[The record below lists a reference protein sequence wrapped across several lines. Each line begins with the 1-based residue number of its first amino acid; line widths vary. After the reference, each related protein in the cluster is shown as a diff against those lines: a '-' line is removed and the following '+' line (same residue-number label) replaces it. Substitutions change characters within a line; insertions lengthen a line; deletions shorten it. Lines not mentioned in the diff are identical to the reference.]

1 MKFTLDRRQVLGLA
15 AGALVTRKA
24 WAQGGAP
31 LEKLTLGA
39 IPFTSSGAM
48 FLALEK
54 GWFREEGV
62 DLTLRKFNTAGQ
74 ISVAVVS
81 GDLDLGVTGLT
92 AAFYNMGGKGAIKMI
107 AAQSFE
113 HPGFEDLGYI
123 VTKEAWESGVRTIP
137 DIVGKRLGNTVI
149 GSTIHYS
156 WLLAAKKY
164 DFDPAKVK
172 MVQLQTLPNMAAA
185 FKGGNLDAV
194 IATANMYQQMQADK
208 IGHLIAWVGDV
219 TPWQLGALFGSPKVL
234 KERRP
239 AVVKFVRGYLRGC
252 AAYNAA
258 FNQLDAAGKKVKGPN
273 YDEYLDILSKVVGQ
287 THEQIALALP
297 YIDAKG
303 RLDVKDIGQQV
314 SIWQEQGQ
322 LDKSLSAADFIDTSF
337 VS

>member
-1 MKFTLDRRQVLGLA
+1 MNFTLDRRQVLGLA
-15 AGALVTRKA
+15 AGALVTRKS
-24 WAQGGAP
+24 WAQGAP

-48 FLALEK
+48 FVALEK

-74 ISVAVVS
+74 VSVAVVS
-81 GDLDLGVTGLT
+81 GDLDLGITGLT

-107 AAQSFE
+107 AAQAFE
-113 HPGFEDLGYI
+113 HPGFEDLGYV
-123 VTKEAWESGVRTIP
+123 VTNAAWDAGVRTIP

-156 WLLAAKKY
+156 WLIAAKKY
-164 DFDPAKVK
+164 GFDPANVK
-172 MVQLQTLPNMAAA
+172 LVQLQTLPNMAAA
-185 FKGGNLDAV
+185 FRGGSLDAV
-194 IATANMYQQMQADK
+194 IATANMYQEMRADNV
-208 IGHLIAWVGDV
+208 GHLITWVGDV

-239 AVVKFVRGYLRGC
+239 AVEKFVRGYLRGC

-258 FNQLDAAGKKVKGPN
+258 FNQLDAAGKKIQGPN
-273 YDEYLDILSKVVGQ
+273 YDEYLDILAKVVGQ
-287 THEQIALALP
+287 TREQIALALP
-297 YIDAKG
+297 YIDAAG
-303 RLDVKDIGQQV
+303 RLDIKDIGQQV
-314 SIWQEQGQ
+314 AIWQEQGQ
-322 LDKSLSAADFIDTSF
+322 LDKSLTTADFIDTSF